1 MIYMYFCAVYL
12 YVSFANIIIY
22 EWGVD
27 HTLLA
32 VSFMTSVGSNLA
44 TNILHDCCV
53 MPTLLISFVT
63 TISVY
68 S

>member
-1 MIYMYFCAVYL
+1 MLALLTLLFMKR
-12 YVSFANIIIY
+12 
-22 EWGVD
+22 GVD

-44 TNILHDCCV
+44 ASILHDCCV

-63 TISVY
+63 RISVY

>member
-1 MIYMYFCAVYL
+1 MYFCAVDL
-12 YVSFANIIIY
+12 FVSFANNIIY
-22 EWGVD
+22 EGVLIIL
-27 HTLLA
+27 LLA
-32 VSFMTSVGSNLA
+32 VSFMTTVCSNLA
-44 TNILHDCCV
+44 TSIIHDSCV